1 MEFKPE
7 IDQEIKIDLPK
18 ENVALEGNLYIPENA
33 QGLVL
38 FAHGS
43 GSTRHSPRN
52 RFVAQYLNSGSYAT
66 LLFDLL
72 TSSEEAQDLIS
83 ANLRFDI
90 DLLSSRLSGATQWV
104 LNQPQLKE
112 YPIGYFGASTGA
124 AAALVAS
131 VGRPEVKAIVSRGGR
146 ADMAGSLLREVT
158 ASTLLIV
165 GGEDHPIIDLN
176 QRALNELG
184 TAAKEIQIVKGAT
197 HLFEEKGALDEVSRL
212 AVDWFI
218 RYLH

>member
-1 MEFKPE
+1 MEIKTETVQDLTMEFAGQ
-7 IDQEIKIDLPK
+7 D
-18 ENVALEGNLYIPENA
+18 VALEGTLYIPNNA

-52 RFVAQYLNSGSYAT
+52 RFVAQYLNNGSYAT

-72 TSSEEAQDLIS
+72 TKSEEEQDLIS
-83 ANLRFDI
+83 ANLRFNI
-90 DLLSSRLSGATQWV
+90 DLLSDRLSGAADWV
-104 LNQPQLKE
+104 LQQPQLKHF
-112 YPIGYFGASTGA
+112 PLGFFGASTGA

-131 VGRPEVKAIVSRGGR
+131 VARAEVKAIVSRGGR
-146 ADMAGSLLREVT
+146 ADMAGSLLRQVT
-158 ASTLLIV
+158 APTLLIV
-165 GGEDHPIIDLN
+165 GGNDHPIIDLN
-176 QRALNELG
+176 TRALNELG
-184 TAAKEIQIVKGAT
+184 TGAKEMKIVSGAT
-197 HLFEEKGALDEVSRL
+197 HLFEEQGALDEVARL

>member
-1 MEFKPE
+1 MQYQFNTE
-7 IDQEIKIDLPK
+7 QEIRMELPK
-18 ENVALEGNLYIPENA
+18 ENVALEGTLYIPDNA

-43 GSTRHSPRN
+43 GSSRQSPRN
-52 RFVAQYLNSGSYAT
+52 RFVAQYLNGGAYAT

-72 TSSEEAQDLIS
+72 TRSEEATDLIT

-90 DLLSSRLSGATQWV
+90 DLLSRRLSGATDWV
-104 LNQPQLKE
+104 LEQSGLNE
-112 YPIGYFGASTGA
+112 YGIGYFGASTGA

-131 VGRPEVKAIVSRGGR
+131 VNRSEVKAIVSRGGR
-146 ADMAGSLLREVT
+146 ADMAGSRLREV
-158 ASTLLIV
+158 AAPSLLIV
-165 GGEDHPIIDLN
+165 GGEDYPIIDLN
-176 QRALNELG
+176 KRALEELG
-184 TAAKEIQIVKGAT
+184 ASAKEIAVVEGAT
-197 HLFEEKGALDEVSRL
+197 HLFEEPGALDEVSRL

>member
-1 MEFKPE
+1 MKYELNTE
-7 IDQEIKIDLPK
+7 
-18 ENVALEGNLYIPENA
+18 LELQLEIPEEKVVLGGTLFIPDNA

-43 GSTRHSPRN
+43 GSSRQSPRN
-52 RFVAQYLNSGSYAT
+52 RFVAQFLNRGSYAT

-72 TSSEEAQDLIS
+72 TRSEEATDLIT

-90 DLLSSRLSGATQWV
+90 DLLSRRLKGATDWV
-104 LNQPQLKE
+104 LEQSDLKN
-112 YPIGYFGASTGA
+112 YGIGYFGASTGA

-131 VGRPEVKAIVSRGGR
+131 VGRSEVKAIVSRGGR
-146 ADMAGSLLREVT
+146 ADMAGSRLREVT
-158 ASTLLIV
+158 APSLLIV
-165 GGEDHPIIDLN
+165 GGEDYPIIDLN
-176 QRALNELG
+176 RRALEELG
-184 TAAKEIQIVKGAT
+184 TAAKEIAIVAGAT
-197 HLFEEKGALDEVSRL
+197 HLFEEPGTLDEVSRL